1 MNKKITLA
9 KAAFCSLVCG
19 LIPSATAHGN
29 MQSALTPPETQCI
42 VRISDFKP
50 ENIAMNYPM
59 AILKMALEK
68 TETEFGPCKIEMRP
82 TGSHSRLLKQ
92 VASGS
97 IDVAWFVST
106 AEREGALQPI
116 FIPIFQGLH
125 GYRVLIIRQGDEE
138 KFAKIRDL
146 EGLRKLTAG
155 QASDWQSTDI
165 LRANNL
171 PVDTSGS
178 PEQLFIMVAAKRF
191 DYFPR
196 AFHEPVNE
204 LEQRSQLPL
213 TIEPHLLLHYVVP
226 DYFFV
231 SRTNKALAERIS
243 LGFRRGIADG
253 SRDRI
258 RESMLKLKE
267 LIQIIKPGKRHLIEL
282 KNPALLNTAVMQQK
296 DYWIDLQK
304 ITK

>member
-1 MNKKITLA
+1 M
-9 KAAFCSLVCG
+9 
-19 LIPSATAHGN
+19 
-29 MQSALTPPETQCI
+29 
-42 VRISDFKP
+42 
-50 ENIAMNYPM
+50 
-59 AILKMALEK
+59 
-68 TETEFGPCKIEMRP
+68 
-82 TGSHSRLLKQ
+82 
-92 VASGS
+92 
-97 IDVAWFVST
+97 
-106 AEREGALQPI
+106 QPI